1 MGRKKIIKIP
11 KSVKIKC
18 PKCGKNNL
26 IAMPKNN
33 IYFFECRKCKHKA
46 ETPQSQCC
54 ILCAYGNSPCYPE
67 LMRTAQRKGLEVR
80 HIK

>member
-18 PKCGKNNL
+18 PKCGKNNM
-26 IAMPKNN
+26 ITMPKNN
-33 IYFFECRKCKHKA
+33 IYFFECRKCKNKA

-67 LMRTAQRKGLEVR
+67 LMRMAQRKGLEVR
-80 HIK
+80 QK